1 MLFFYPS
8 AKFVMKL
15 KVIGLYDGNTG
26 AKQKLI
32 EGTPNKRETRLNFA
46 REQSE
51 NFEENSS
58 SMDDPHLSLVTT

>member
-1 MLFFYPS
+1 M
-8 AKFVMKL
+8 
-15 KVIGLYDGNTG
+15 IGLYDGNTK
-26 AKQKLI
+26 AKQKVI
-32 EGTPNKRETRLNFA
+32 EGTPNKWKTWLNFA